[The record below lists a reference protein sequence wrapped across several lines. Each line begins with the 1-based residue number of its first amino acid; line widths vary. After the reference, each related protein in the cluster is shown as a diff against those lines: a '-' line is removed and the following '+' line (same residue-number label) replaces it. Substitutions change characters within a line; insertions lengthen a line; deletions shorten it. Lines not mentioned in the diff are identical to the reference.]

1 MGTRALRQPP
11 QEVRVEEKGLM
22 VAGQAMERPDKGI
35 GVDINMPIAPVEVEE
50 VLERWEVVPATA
62 GVEMEAKGF
71 SPTSPVWPRGMVV
84 VERADHGTDLAV
96 SVDWAV
102 EEMQGV
108 IPRVRARTGQ
118 LIREEVEAE
127 TDMPRAIIRE
137 KVGRGS

>member
-1 MGTRALRQPP
+1 M
-11 QEVRVEEKGLM
+11 EEKGLM

-102 EEMQGV
+102 EETEEGM
-108 IPRVRARTGQ
+108 PRLRDRTGWP
-118 LIREEVEAE
+118 IRAGVAAE
-127 TDMPRAIIRE
+127 TDMPRAIIQE
-137 KVGRGS
+137 KVGRGL